1 MAVNCSCKQIK
12 RLFTKYNLYRYNNK
26 MKKKIIQD
34 VLEKSNMLYA
44 ILLKLLFISRENKK
58 AYNKK

>member
-1 MAVNCSCKQIK
+1 
-12 RLFTKYNLYRYNNK
+12 

-44 ILLKLLFISRENKK
+44 ILLKLLFVSHENKK

>member
-1 MAVNCSCKQIK
+1 
-12 RLFTKYNLYRYNNK
+12 

-44 ILLKLLFISRENKK
+44 ILLKLLFVSRENKK